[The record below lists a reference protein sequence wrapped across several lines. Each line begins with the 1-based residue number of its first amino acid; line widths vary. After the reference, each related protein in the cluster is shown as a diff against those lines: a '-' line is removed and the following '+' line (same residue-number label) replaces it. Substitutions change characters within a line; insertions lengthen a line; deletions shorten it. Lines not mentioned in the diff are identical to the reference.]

1 MHDGEGEENNRRPQR
16 RHMLQS
22 PRAGVVASPALDSKQ
37 DSVSFFEKDGRK
49 IQVGD
54 CALFQSGNAPPF
66 IGLIRWFNTDN
77 KEYSKLG
84 VNWLYRQTDIKLS
97 KGVLLEAAPN
107 EVFYSFHRDE
117 IPAASLLHPCKVAF
131 LQKGVELPAG
141 ISSFV
146 CRRVYDVSNKRLWW
160 LTDQDYI
167 NEHQEEVDQLLDKTQ
182 LEMHAAVQSGGRSP
196 KPSNGSSSTQQLK
209 SVSDGA
215 QNSGTSFSQQGKSKK
230 RERSET
236 EPIRRERSLKVE
248 DVDSASSKFDS
259 MIKSEIA
266 KITEKGG
273 LMNIE
278 AVEKLVHLMQVDRG
292 EKKLDLGGR
301 DGRVL
306 LADVISSTEKDD
318 CLGRFVLLRGVS
330 VFDEWL
336 QEAHRGKA
344 GDGCSPKESDKS
356 IEELV
361 LALLRAL
368 DKLPV
373 NLNALQTCNIGKSV
387 NQLRGHKNLE
397 IQKKARSLVET
408 WKKRVNAEM
417 AKIND
422 AKSASSC
429 QSVSWPAKQGFTE
442 VSHVGN
448 KRPSSTELVTK
459 DPTTQPSACKSIPS
473 KPSHLDAITKSSPA
487 ISGSPKTS
495 SQSPV
500 PLLSSSK
507 DTVTKTIGSIGMSDV
522 PLTAVKEEKSSSS
535 SQSQNNSQSCSGDHL
550 KSASS
555 SFKEDAR
562 NLPTGSTIPC
572 KTSGGTSRHR
582 KSTSGLVGTSTS
594 GSQKETNVSK
604 SGSLNRTTM
613 MDKAGLTCER
623 QPDTPIADH
632 GNSHRLIVRLPNPG
646 RSPARSASGGSFEDP
661 STTGSRGSSPGV
673 ADKIDHID
681 RTMKVNGDTCQ
692 GNISAYAHTDPWQS
706 VDSKEGLAI
715 SDEGVKSH
723 STNEDKP
730 CKNID
735 ETGKFADVSRT
746 SFSSL
751 GNEKEFSPHETK
763 MRNSFSSMNALIES
777 CENEANASLSAGD
790 VMGMNLLASVAAG
803 ELPKSE
809 LVSPPESPEGSP
821 AIKDNEAKPRLKSEI
836 LLVQR
841 LGQISVD
848 AADDPG
854 MHEKS
859 DRSLL
864 VAYEPQHTAN
874 SASGDDK
881 SVITLTENKLADECN
896 GVYTAS
902 SGNDVINSDGNHQHG
917 DEAKTTGQVND
928 SLTDCKTKVRN
939 PALDERRPVGFVAA
953 KIADDRVP
961 DLACNTSC
969 DGCDIQNA
977 ASATKPEKM
986 DVEDSTCACSSLDV
1000 PNQEPLRGGEVSA
1013 LTEQQ
1018 QPPLVPLHS
1027 AAIDTCGDA
1036 PVSSGAENVKCLE
1049 KGGVS
1054 KAEKSNS
1061 SKGRNLPEPGDTEKK
1076 ERINLHSTTDAH
1088 PRSASASKGHED
1100 VSERKEVAEQSPSGS
1115 SKFEAS
1121 STTPALESEQSAKST
1136 GSKVSESDAARSEEQ
1151 ASTEA
1156 SLALNT
1162 GLDCTSK
1169 VDFDLNEGFLGDDGQ
1184 QSEPVA
1190 VSVSVSSSAIN
1201 LPGLPHFAQSS
1212 MTNGLPVPITVAAP
1226 AKGPFVPPENLIKS
1240 KTEPGWKGSA
1250 ATSAFRPAEPRKVLE
1265 MPLSTTDAPLS
1276 ANSAGKQIRP
1286 ALDIDLNVPDE
1297 GVLED
1302 VTSQSSA
1309 QTTGSES
1316 GVVSNRDAPI
1326 RMAGGLDLDLNK
1338 IDEGSDNGFFL
1349 ANTSRRFE
1357 VPPMPVRPPQTGLAN
1372 GNVNSLRD
1380 FDLNGPS
1387 TDEAG
1392 AEFGMHLQQTKNV
1405 SPIASLRMSKTD
1417 VNNASSWFSPC
1428 NSYPAVAI
1436 PSFLHDRGE
1445 HPFPI
1450 VAAPGAQRIS
1460 GSATSNSSYGADIYR
1475 HPGLT
1480 SSPAMAFSHASFPY
1494 AGFSY
1499 GSSYPVT
1506 SNSFP
1511 GGPSTYGDS
1520 TAGAGPCFPTMP
1532 SQIMGPAASLSSHYN
1547 TRPPYV
1553 ISLPESST
1561 NSGAESSRKW
1571 TMPGLDLNAGPGS
1584 VDVDARGD
1592 RLSSAPRQLSIASS
1606 QAFVEEQSRIFPLA
1620 SGSLKRKE
1628 PDGGWDAE
1636 RFAYRHPPWP

>member
-22 PRAGVVASPALDSKQ
+22 PRAGPVASPALDLKQ
-37 DSVSFFEKDGRK
+37 DSTGFFVKDGRK
-49 IQVGD
+49 IRVGD
-54 CALFQSGNAPPF
+54 SALFQSGNAPPF
-66 IGLIRWFNTDN
+66 IGLIRWFNAD
-77 KEYSKLG
+77 KEFPKLG

-196 KPSNGSSSTQQLK
+196 KPSNVSSPTQQLK

-215 QNSGTSFSQQGKSKK
+215 QNSATSFPQQGKSKK
-230 RERSET
+230 KERSET

-248 DVDSASSKFDS
+248 DVDSASLKLDS

-266 KITEKGG
+266 KITDKGG

-292 EKKLDLGGR
+292 EKKLDLG
-301 DGRVL
+301 GRVL

-344 GDGCSPKESDKS
+344 GDGSSPKESDKYS
-356 IEELV
+356 EELV

-422 AKSASSC
+422 SKSASSC

-459 DPTTQPSACKSIPS
+459 DPTTQPSACKSLPS

-500 PLLSSSK
+500 PLSCSSK
-507 DTVTKTIGSIGMSDV
+507 DTVSKTTGSIGMSDV

-550 KSASS
+550 KTASS
-555 SFKEDAR
+555 SYREDAR
-562 NLPTGSTIPC
+562 NLPTGSVIPS

-582 KSTSGLVGTSTS
+582 RSTNGLIGTSSS

-623 QPDTPIADH
+623 QPDTTIADQ

-661 STTGSRGSSPGV
+661 STTGSRGSSPGI

-692 GNISAYAHTDPWQS
+692 ANISAYAHIDPWHS
-706 VDSKEGLAI
+706 VDSKEGIAI
-715 SDEGVKSH
+715 SDEGVKPH
-723 STNEDKP
+723 ATYEDKP

-735 ETGKFADVSRT
+735 ENGKLANVSRT
-746 SFSSL
+746 SSSSL
-751 GNEKEFSPHETK
+751 GNEKEFSPHKTK

-790 VMGMNLLASVAAG
+790 VIGMNLLASVAAG
-803 ELPKSE
+803 ELPKRE

-821 AIKDNEAKPRLKSEI
+821 AIKDNEAKPRLKSEN

-841 LGQISVD
+841 YGQISED
-848 AADDPG
+848 AADDSE

-859 DRSLL
+859 AHSLL
-864 VAYEPQHTAN
+864 GTDEQQHTAN

-881 SVITLTENKLADECN
+881 SVITLTENKLADQCN
-896 GVYTAS
+896 GVYIAS
-902 SGNDVINSDGNHQHG
+902 TGGNDVINSDGNHQHG
-917 DEAKTTGQVND
+917 EEAKTTGQVND
-928 SLTDCKTKVRN
+928 SLTDCKSKVRN
-939 PALDERRPVGFVAA
+939 PALDEKRPVAFVVAT
-953 KIADDRVP
+953 IADDRVP

-969 DGCDIQNA
+969 GGCDIQNA
-977 ASATKPEKM
+977 ASVTKPEKM
-986 DVEDSTCACSSLDV
+986 DVEDFTCASSSLDV

-1018 QPPLVPLHS
+1018 QPPLMPLHS

-1036 PVSSGAENVKCLE
+1036 SVSSGAENVQCLE
-1049 KGGVS
+1049 KSGVF

-1061 SKGRNLPEPGDTEKK
+1061 SKGRNPSEPGDTETK
-1076 ERINLHSTTDAH
+1076 ERINLHSTTVAH
-1088 PRSASASKGHED
+1088 PRSASAGEGHED

-1136 GSKVSESDAARSEEQ
+1136 GSKVSGSDAARSEEQ

-1156 SLALNT
+1156 SLALNA

-1190 VSVSVSSSAIN
+1190 VPISVSSSAIN
-1201 LPGLPHFAQSS
+1201 LPGLSHFAQSS
-1212 MTNGLPVPITVAAP
+1212 MRSGSPVPVTVAAP
-1226 AKGPFVPPENLIKS
+1226 AKGPFVPPENLLKS

-1265 MPLSTTDAPLS
+1265 MPLSTTDAPLP

-1297 GVLED
+1297 RVLED

-1316 GVVSNRDAPI
+1316 GVVSNREVPM
-1326 RMAGGLDLDLNK
+1326 RMVGGLDLDLNK
-1338 IDEGSDNGFFL
+1338 IDEGSDNGIFL

-1357 VPPMPVRPPQTGLAN
+1357 VPPMPVRPSKAGLAN

-1392 AEFGMHLQQTKNV
+1392 AEFVMHHQQAKNV

-1417 VNNASSWFSPC
+1417 VNSTSSWFSPG

-1460 GSATSNSSYGADIYR
+1460 GSATSNTSYGADIYR

-1480 SSPAMAFSHASFPY
+1480 SSPAMAFSHTSFPY
-1494 AGFSY
+1494 AGFHY
-1499 GSSYPVT
+1499 GSSYPVA

-1511 GGPSTYGDS
+1511 GVPSTYGDS

-1571 TMPGLDLNAGPGS
+1571 SIPGLDLNAGPGS

-1606 QAFVEEQSRIFPLA
+1606 QAFVEEQQSRIFPLA
-1620 SGSLKRKE
+1620 GGSLKRKE
-1628 PDGGWDAE
+1628 PEGGWDAE
-1636 RFAYRHPPWP
+1636 RFAYKHPPWP